1 MVNNSNITS
10 SLLVI
15 DYKDKKGER
24 LYMSNNTILENL
36 NNCNICPRN
45 CNADRTSSKLGIC
58 KSSSNL
64 KVAKAYPHL
73 WEEPC
78 ISGENGSGTVFF
90 SNCNLNCV
98 FCQNHEISH
107 EAVGKEISTQ
117 RLSEIFLE
125 LQENGCHNIN
135 LVNPS
140 HYALQIVEGIKLARK
155 NGLKIPIAYNSNGY
169 EKVETLKALEGYIQ
183 IYIPD
188 LKYFDD
194 KYSVK
199 YSKAPNYFNIA
210 SEAIT
215 EMVRQIGEPEFDEN
229 GIMKKGVIIRH
240 LMLPGLLFDSKKIVD
255 YIYKTFGDSVYLSL
269 MNQYT
274 PMYGAKDFP
283 EINKPLNP
291 KHYDSLIDHC
301 LDIGYKNA
309 FIQESGTSSE
319 VYVPDFNL
327 SGV

>member
-1 MVNNSNITS
+1 MPNNII
-10 SLLVI
+10 V
-15 DYKDKKGER
+15 D
-24 LYMSNNTILENL
+24 NL
-36 NNCNICPRN
+36 NYCNICPRN
-45 CNADRTSSKLGIC
+45 CNAKRTSPNFGVC
-58 KSSSNL
+58 KSSLTL
-64 KVAKAYPHL
+64 KVAKAYPHM

-78 ISGENGSGTVFF
+78 VSGKKGSGTVFF

-107 EAVGKEISTQ
+107 EAKGKEITTQ

-125 LQENGCHNIN
+125 LEEGGCHNIN

-140 HYALQIVEGIKLARK
+140 HYALQIIEGIELAREK
-155 NGLKIPIAYNSNGY
+155 GLKVPIVYNSNGY

-188 LKYFDD
+188 LKYFHD
-194 KYSVK
+194 KYAIK

-210 SEAIT
+210 SKAIV
-215 EMVRQIGEPEFDEN
+215 EMVNQIGAPQFDEN
-229 GIMKKGVIIRH
+229 CMMKKGVIIRH
-240 LMLPGLLFDSKKIVD
+240 LMLPGLLFDSKKVVD

-274 PMYGAKDFP
+274 PMHGAKDFP
-283 EINKPLNP
+283 EIDKTLNP
-291 KHYDSLIDHC
+291 KHYDSLIDYC
-301 LDIGYKNA
+301 LELGYKNA